1 MPLSVL
7 HFADSDLSGGAA
19 RAASRTHGALRD
31 AGVRSQ
37 MVVRNRDSD
46 DPLVHH
52 VPAYLNP
59 WRWRAREIRRRLP
72 LIAPK
77 PPPRSRHY
85 FDFDVDMDIRKQDML
100 AFDRADAD
108 VIYLHHTRFL
118 LTSRDIARIYDHYRV
133 PMTWTLHSL
142 APLTGG
148 CCYPLGCQKYEDV
161 CVECPQLLSDRS
173 RAATIQERRRRL
185 LAPLP
190 IVFIAPSAWSA
201 EHVHRSSTFRDHRV
215 EVIPNPI
222 DETIFTPADRP
233 TLRRELS
240 IPEDALA
247 LCVSAVNF
255 TNYFKGTEILTEAL
269 TAVWNSVDDATRS
282 RIRVVAIGGGADA
295 LADAQPFPCIALG
308 QLDGDAAVA
317 KAYQAADMFVCPSRA
332 ENGVQTIP
340 EALLTGTPVVSF
352 PVGGA
357 ADVIEHGVNGYLA
370 AQGSAADL
378 AEGIRTFL
386 ARAGDSA
393 VAAAARAAGL
403 RHARATVAATHLA
416 LCDELVAAH
425 RAPVTTR
432 RPVTPAG

>member
-1 MPLSVL
+1 VPTAPERSISSGNDPGTEAEAPGAV
-7 HFADSDLSGGAA
+7 ADRVH
-19 RAASRTHGALRD
+19 RAVGLDRRACPQEL
-31 AGVRSQ
+31 
-37 MVVRNRDSD
+37 
-46 DPLVHH
+46 H
-52 VPAYLNP
+52 VPG
-59 WRWRAREIRRRLP
+59 
-72 LIAPK
+72 
-77 PPPRSRHY
+77 PPGRGDPEP
-85 FDFDVDMDIRKQDML
+85 
-100 AFDRADAD
+100 DR
-108 VIYLHHTRFL
+108 
-118 LTSRDIARIYDHYRV
+118 
-133 PMTWTLHSL
+133 
-142 APLTGG
+142 
-148 CCYPLGCQKYEDV
+148 
-161 CVECPQLLSDRS
+161 
-173 RAATIQERRRRL
+173 
-185 LAPLP
+185 
-190 IVFIAPSAWSA
+190 
-201 EHVHRSSTFRDHRV
+201 RDH
-215 EVIPNPI
+215 
-222 DETIFTPADRP
+222 FHADRH

-295 LADAQPFPCIALG
+295 LADAQPFPCSALG

-403 RHARATVAATHLA
+403 RHARATVAATHVA